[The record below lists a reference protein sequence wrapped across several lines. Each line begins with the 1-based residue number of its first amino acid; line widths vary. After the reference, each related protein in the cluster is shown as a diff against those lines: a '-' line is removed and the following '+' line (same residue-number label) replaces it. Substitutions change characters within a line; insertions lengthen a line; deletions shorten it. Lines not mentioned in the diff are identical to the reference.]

1 MPEDANDTAAD
12 NAAKADPAAD
22 RAVDK
27 AVDKA
32 ANGATDKTK
41 DSFRAALERKRA
53 QRHPHEAASQSGGK
67 AQHEHGA
74 VGGKRTFRRKS
85 G

>member
-12 NAAKADPAAD
+12 NAAEADEAADEAAD
-22 RAVDK
+22 RA
-27 AVDKA
+27 A
-32 ANGATDKTK
+32 DKTK

-53 QRHPHEAASQSGGK
+53 QRHPHEGASQSGGK

>member
-1 MPEDANDTAAD
+1 MPEDAKDTAAD
-12 NAAKADPAAD
+12 NAAKADRAAGEAAD
-22 RAVDK
+22 R
-27 AVDKA
+27 
-32 ANGATDKTK
+32 ATDKTK

-74 VGGKRTFRRKS
+74 VGGRRTFRRKS

>member
-1 MPEDANDTAAD
+1 MPEDAKDAAAADKATQADRAAD
-12 NAAKADPAAD
+12 NAGDEAA
-22 RAVDK
+22 
-27 AVDKA
+27 DKA
-32 ANGATDKTK
+32 ADKTK
-41 DSFRAALERKRA
+41 DSFRAALERKRT

>member
-1 MPEDANDTAAD
+1 MPEDAKAEKPEKPEKAATAD
-12 NAAKADPAAD
+12 EAAD
-22 RAVDK
+22 R
-27 AVDKA
+27 
-32 ANGATDKTK
+32 TK
-41 DSFRAALERKRA
+41 DSFREALERKRA
-53 QRHPHEAASQSGGK
+53 QRHPHEGASQSGGK

>member
-1 MPEDANDTAAD
+1 MPEDAKDTAAD
-12 NAAKADPAAD
+12 NAAKADQAAD
-22 RAVDK
+22 RA
-27 AVDKA
+27 AGEA
-32 ANGATDKTK
+32 ADRATDKTK

-74 VGGKRTFRRKS
+74 VGGRRTFRRKS

>member
-1 MPEDANDTAAD
+1 MPEDAKAEKAAD
-12 NAAKADPAAD
+12 KN
-22 RAVDK
+22 
-27 AVDKA
+27 
-32 ANGATDKTK
+32 K
-41 DSFRAALERKRA
+41 DSFREALERKRA

-67 AQHEHGA
+67 AQHEHRA

>member
-1 MPEDANDTAAD
+1 MPEDAKDAA
-12 NAAKADPAAD
+12 AAKAKEAAT
-22 RAVDK
+22 
-27 AVDKA
+27 A
-32 ANGATDKTK
+32 AQAAQAADKTK
-41 DSFRAALERKRA
+41 DSFREALERKRA
-53 QRHPHEAASQSGGK
+53 QRHRHEDASQSGGK